1 MSAVRIGPYT
11 LQNGLILAP
20 MAGVT
25 DQPFRQL
32 CKRLGAGLV
41 VSEMVTSDMSLWN
54 TRKSRMR
61 MIHEG
66 DPEPR
71 SVQIA
76 GGDAQMLADAAR
88 ANVELGAQIID
99 INMGCPA
106 KKVCNK
112 AAGSALLKDEAL
124 VTEILQAVVAAVDVP
139 VTLKIRTGWDRDNK
153 NGLTVAKIAEQ
164 AGITALAVH
173 GRTRADLYT
182 GEAEYDTI
190 AAIKQ
195 AVSMPVFANGDID
208 SPEKARYVLDATGA
222 DGLLIGRAAQ
232 GAAMDFSRDRT
243 LPAYRR
249 EIAGAGAERSGTH
262 PAGASGRTSRL
273 LWGCDGRPY
282 CPQACGLV
290 SRNLAGRQGVS
301 RPLQSFGWYGNTM
314 RQRSGVLRRA
324 LQEPDRGRRRGGRM
338 TMMTE
343 TLVSGT
349 APVSDN
355 VNLKQHLN
363 TPSEEGQT
371 LRGSVEKALHN
382 YFAHLEG
389 ASVTDVYNLVLSE
402 VEAPLLES
410 VMNYVK
416 GNQTKASELLGL
428 NRGTLR
434 KKLKQYDLL

>member
-112 AAGSALLKDEAL
+112 AAGSALLKDEQL
-124 VTEILQAVVAAVDVP
+124 VAEILQAVVAAVDVP

-195 AVSMPVFANGDID
+195 AVSIPVFANGGRLQDVVVCFTDITELKLTEQALRK
-208 SPEKARYVLDATGA
+208 SEERLRLVLQGSNDGAWDWNLVTGEVYFSQRWWSMRCCA
-222 DGLLIGRAAQ
+222 GRA
-232 GAAMDFSRDRT
+232 
-243 LPAYRR
+243 
-249 EIAGAGAERSGTH
+249 
-262 PAGASGRTSRL
+262 
-273 LWGCDGRPY
+273 
-282 CPQACGLV
+282 
-290 SRNLAGRQGVS
+290 
-301 RPLQSFGWYGNTM
+301 
-314 RQRSGVLRRA
+314 
-324 LQEPDRGRRRGGRM
+324 
-338 TMMTE
+338 
-343 TLVSGT
+343 
-349 APVSDN
+349 
-355 VNLKQHLN
+355 
-363 TPSEEGQT
+363 
-371 LRGSVEKALHN
+371 
-382 YFAHLEG
+382 
-389 ASVTDVYNLVLSE
+389 
-402 VEAPLLES
+402 
-410 VMNYVK
+410 
-416 GNQTKASELLGL
+416 
-428 NRGTLR
+428 
-434 KKLKQYDLL
+434 